1 MTREEITNLDGTII
15 DRKMLNEIQQSEEVK
30 AIRDNGMD
38 GRRIGKRWYV
48 VVFNDGYG
56 VSVYVSTFAR

>member
-1 MTREEITNLDGTII
+1 
-15 DRKMLNEIQQSEEVK
+15 MLNEIQQSEEVK